1 MYNCVIEYYTP
12 KGHIVQIRDKIVAP
26 TAEKALEIAENNL
39 RKDKRRV
46 VGSIEYTKATP
57 L

>member
-26 TAEKALEIAENNL
+26 TAEKALEIAEKNL

-46 VGSIEYTKATP
+46 VGSIEYTKAT
-57 L
+57 LL